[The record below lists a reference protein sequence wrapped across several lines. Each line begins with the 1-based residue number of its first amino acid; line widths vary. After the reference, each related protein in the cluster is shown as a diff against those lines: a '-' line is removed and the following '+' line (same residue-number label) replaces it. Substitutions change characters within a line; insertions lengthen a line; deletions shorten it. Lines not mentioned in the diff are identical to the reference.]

1 MAADHEITL
10 PPDVVLDAGQNYGTP
25 EYVSAATGIVPTA
38 DLPHPFTP
46 PIAEYLPT
54 AIGDNNGGGG
64 GGVCEDERP
73 DTGMLYPRG

>member
-10 PPDVVLDAGQNYGTP
+10 PPDVVLDPGQNYGTP
-25 EYVSAATGIVPTA
+25 EYVPAATEIVMTA
-38 DLPHPFTP
+38 DLQHPFTP
-46 PIAEYLPT
+46 PIAEYFPN

-64 GGVCEDERP
+64 GGSCEDTRP